1 MSHQGTKINPT
12 KNDISHIKFYAVLV
26 PISFFMVLPII
37 YILVTA
43 FKPLSELFAYPP
55 RFIVINP
62 TLENFSMIRYVMAQS
77 HTPISRYLL
86 NSVVSSAMVVFFTLV
101 ISVSAGYVLSKKTFK
116 GKTMIF
122 TINTI
127 ALMFVPAVV
136 SIPRYLVMENLN
148 LLNMFISNV
157 IPMLAMPV
165 GLFLIKQFIDQIPDS
180 LLDAASIDGAD
191 DFMILRS
198 IVVPMVMPALV
209 TIAILAFQISWNSST
224 ESNLYISR
232 DSIRTFAFYL
242 TTLSAN
248 ASSNVATQGMAAA
261 ASLILFIPN
270 LIVFIA
276 MQSKVLNTMAHSG
289 IK

>member
-1 MSHQGTKINPT
+1 MSYQGTKINPT
-12 KNDISHIKFYAVLV
+12 KHDVSHLKFYAVLLPMAV
-26 PISFFMVLPII
+26 FMILPII
-37 YILVTA
+37 YIFVTA
-43 FKPLSELFAYPP
+43 FKPLNELFAYPP
-55 RFIVINP
+55 RFIVLRP

-86 NSVVSSAMVVFFTLV
+86 NSVVSSGLVVFCTLA

-116 GKTMIF
+116 GKSMLF

-127 ALMFVPAVV
+127 ALIFVPAAV
-136 SIPRYLVMENLN
+136 SIPRYLVMEKLHM
-148 LLNMFISNV
+148 LDMFMSNV
-157 IPMLAMPV
+157 VPMLAMPV

-180 LLDAASIDGAD
+180 LLDAASIDGAND
-191 DFMILRS
+191 YKTLWT

-209 TIAILAFQISWNSST
+209 TIAILAFQMSWNSSA

-242 TTLSAN
+242 TTLTAN
-248 ASSNVATQGMAAA
+248 ASSTVATQGMAAA
-261 ASLILFIPN
+261 ASLILFVPN

>member
-1 MSHQGTKINPT
+1 
-12 KNDISHIKFYAVLV
+12 
-26 PISFFMVLPII
+26 
-37 YILVTA
+37 
-43 FKPLSELFAYPP
+43 
-55 RFIVINP
+55 
-62 TLENFSMIRYVMAQS
+62 MIRYVMAQS

-86 NSVVSSAMVVFFTLV
+86 NSVVSSGLVVFCTLA

-116 GKTMIF
+116 GKSMLF

-127 ALMFVPAVV
+127 ALIFVPAAV
-136 SIPRYLVMENLN
+136 SIPRYLVMEKLHM
-148 LLNMFISNV
+148 LDMFMSNV
-157 IPMLAMPV
+157 VPMLAMPV

-180 LLDAASIDGAD
+180 LLDAASIDGAND
-191 DFMILRS
+191 YKTLWT

-209 TIAILAFQISWNSST
+209 TIAILAFQMSWNSSA

-242 TTLSAN
+242 TTLTAN
-248 ASSNVATQGMAAA
+248 ASSTVATQGMAAA
-261 ASLILFIPN
+261 ASLILFVPN